1 MDGKTPKPLL
11 QVRDLRVRFGAQ
23 TVVHGIDLA
32 IAAGEKVAL
41 VGESGSGKT
50 VTALALLRLL
60 GGAQQTGSVQFDGR
74 ELSALSERQMRA
86 LRGKDIAMIFQE
98 PMTALNPLHPVG
110 RQIAE
115 VLELHEALPRRAA
128 WARAVELLGQMG
140 VDQPARR
147 AADYP
152 HQLSGGQRQRVMIAM
167 ALACR
172 PRLLLADEPTTALDV
187 TVRRQILDLLD
198 ALQAEYGLALLFITH
213 DLPLVRRYA
222 HRVAVMQQGRVV
234 ETGAVEAV
242 FAAPQHPYTQM
253 LLRSRPHRLVQ
264 ASEKNATPPPG
275 RPKAGISPSQP
286 PPASGGGV
294 ITPSPLVGVEAEK
307 AKPTA
312 WLCPAGTGLACKP
325 TIGRVGVGS
334 TPSGL
339 SAAAPVWPAP
349 DWTAR
354 RGFASGEAAPCKGS
368 DGEAGAW
375 GPSTPPAVLQVR
387 DLEVRFAQN
396 SGFWR
401 KRWLPVLQNIS
412 LELPAGQTLGV
423 VGESGSGK
431 STLALALLGLLRR
444 QGGEVNLLGHD
455 PARLSAAALR
465 SWRAQAQIVFQDP
478 FSSLSPRRTVAQ
490 IVEEGLE
497 IHRPQWSA
505 GQRRARARQMLAEV
519 GLPLSPAELQRYP
532 HAFSGGQRQRIAL
545 ARALILEPRVLI
557 LDEPTSALDVSVQ
570 QQVLELLAMLQQRHG
585 LSYVLISHDLAVIAA
600 LAHRVVVLH
609 RGRVVESGEV
619 DQVLRDPRQPYTRE
633 LIAAADLSAVPGAS
647 TEVG

>member
-1 MDGKTPKPLL
+1 MSDMPSTPLL
-11 QVRDLRVRFGAQ
+11 KVRDLQVRFGAQ
-23 TVVHGIDLA
+23 TVVHGVDLD

-50 VTALALLRLL
+50 VSALALLRLL
-60 GGAQQTGSVQFDGR
+60 DGAQQTGSVTFDGR
-74 ELSALSERQMRA
+74 ELFTLSERQMRG

-115 VLELHEALPRRAA
+115 VLELHEALSRRAA

-140 VDQPARR
+140 IDQPARR

-213 DLPLVRRYA
+213 DLHLVRRYA

-234 ETGAVEAV
+234 EAGTVTSV

-253 LLRSRPHRLVQ
+253 LLRSRPRRLVQ
-264 ASEKNATPPPG
+264 ESEKKAAPPP
-275 RPKAGISPSQP
+275 
-286 PPASGGGV
+286 
-294 ITPSPLVGVEAEK
+294 T
-307 AKPTA
+307 
-312 WLCPAGTGLACKP
+312 
-325 TIGRVGVGS
+325 
-334 TPSGL
+334 
-339 SAAAPVWPAP
+339 
-349 DWTAR
+349 
-354 RGFASGEAAPCKGS
+354 
-368 DGEAGAW
+368 
-375 GPSTPPAVLQVR
+375 VLQAR
-387 DLEVRFAQN
+387 ALSVRFAQN

-401 KRWLPVLQNIS
+401 KHWHTVLQDIS
-412 LELPAGQTLGV
+412 LELLAGQTLGV

-444 QGGEVNLLGHD
+444 QGGEVSLLGRD

-465 SWRAQAQIVFQDP
+465 PLRAQAQIVFQDP

-497 IHRPQWSA
+497 IHRPEWSA
-505 GQRRARARQMLAEV
+505 VQRRERAQQILAEV
-519 GLPLSPAELQRYP
+519 GLPLSPAEMQRYP
-532 HAFSGGQRQRIAL
+532 HAFSGGQRQRIAI
-545 ARALILEPRVLI
+545 ARALILEPKVLI

-570 QQVLELLAMLQQRHG
+570 QQVLDLLAALQQRHG
-585 LSYVLISHDLAVIAA
+585 LAYVLISHDLSVIGA
-600 LAHRVVVLH
+600 LSHRVLVLH
-609 RGRVVESGEV
+609 QGKVVEQGPT
-619 DQVLRDPRQPYTRE
+619 DAVLRAPRQPYTQA
-633 LIAAADLSAVPGAS
+633 LLAASDLDE
-647 TEVG
+647 EVRR

>member
-1 MDGKTPKPLL
+1 MSDMPSTPLL
-11 QVRDLRVRFGAQ
+11 KVRDLQVRFGAQ
-23 TVVHGIDLA
+23 TVVHGVDLD

-50 VTALALLRLL
+50 VSALALLRLL
-60 GGAQQTGSVQFDGR
+60 DGAQQTGSVTFDGR
-74 ELSALSERQMRA
+74 ELSTLSERQMRG

-115 VLELHEALPRRAA
+115 VLELHEALSRRAA

-140 VDQPARR
+140 IDQPARR

-213 DLPLVRRYA
+213 DLHLVRRYA

-234 ETGAVEAV
+234 EAGTVSAV

-253 LLRSRPHRLVQ
+253 LLRSRPRRLVQ
-264 ASEKNATPPPG
+264 EPEKNA
-275 RPKAGISPSQP
+275 
-286 PPASGGGV
+286 
-294 ITPSPLVGVEAEK
+294 
-307 AKPTA
+307 
-312 WLCPAGTGLACKP
+312 
-325 TIGRVGVGS
+325 
-334 TPSGL
+334 
-339 SAAAPVWPAP
+339 APQ
-349 DWTAR
+349 
-354 RGFASGEAAPCKGS
+354 
-368 DGEAGAW
+368 
-375 GPSTPPAVLQVR
+375 PAVLQAR
-387 DLEVRFAQN
+387 ALSVRFAQN

-401 KRWLPVLQNIS
+401 KHWHTVLQDIS

-444 QGGEVNLLGHD
+444 HGGEVSLLGRD
-455 PARLSAAALR
+455 PARLSAATLR
-465 SWRAQAQIVFQDP
+465 PLRAQAQIVFQDP

-497 IHRPQWSA
+497 IHRPEWSA
-505 GQRRARARQMLAEV
+505 VQRRERAQQILAEV
-519 GLPLSPAELQRYP
+519 GLPLSPAEMQRYP
-532 HAFSGGQRQRIAL
+532 HAFSGGQRQRIAI
-545 ARALILEPRVLI
+545 ARALILEPKVLI

-570 QQVLELLAMLQQRHG
+570 QQVLDLLAALQQRHG
-585 LSYVLISHDLAVIAA
+585 LAYVLISHDLSVIGA
-600 LAHRVVVLH
+600 LSHRVLVLH
-609 RGRVVESGEV
+609 QGKVVEQGPTGA
-619 DQVLRDPRQPYTRE
+619 VLRAPRQPYTQA
-633 LIAAADLSAVPGAS
+633 LLAASDLGE
-647 TEVG
+647 EVR

>member
-234 ETGAVEAV
+234 EAGAVEAV

-264 ASEKNATPPPG
+264 ASKKNATPPPG

-286 PPASGGGV
+286 PPASGGGENGAAQDKGCPSQPPPASGGGE
-294 ITPSPLVGVEAEK
+294 ITPSPIVGVEAEK

-325 TIGRVGVGS
+325 TIGRAGVGS
-334 TPSGL
+334 TPSG
-339 SAAAPVWPAP
+339 
-349 DWTAR
+349 
-354 RGFASGEAAPCKGS
+354 GS

-396 SGFWR
+396 GGFWR